1 MNTLNK
7 GQRVQLAQF
16 ENYEFIITEIHQD
29 GTYSVETQLDGQ
41 QVLAYQN
48 VAGEML
54 KLIDQ

>member
-1 MNTLNK
+1 M

-41 QVLAYQN
+41 QVLAYHN

-54 KLIDQ
+54 KVIDQ